1 MSEAIAAIAPVM
13 PAPVNATEAVS
24 SAAAPAHAEQ
34 GFGTWVTQG
43 LERINGELRTN
54 ETDLRS
60 LAAGDVDNLHQVMIR
75 LEESRLSFML
85 MMQVRNRLLESYQEV
100 MRTPI

>member
-1 MSEAIAAIAPVM
+1 MNEAIAAIAPVTTS
-13 PAPVNATEAVS
+13 PLGATEAVS
-24 SAAAPAHAEQ
+24 ATAAPAAAEQ

-54 ETDLRS
+54 EADLRS

>member
-13 PAPVNATEAVS
+13 PAAVS
-24 SAAAPAHAEQ
+24 ATDAASAVAAPAAAEQ

-54 ETDLRS
+54 EADLRS

>member
-1 MSEAIAAIAPVM
+1 MNEAIAAIAAIAPVPPSSVEASGVAAS
-13 PAPVNATEAVS
+13 PAA
-24 SAAAPAHAEQ
+24 AEQ
-34 GFGTWVTQG
+34 GFGSWVARG
-43 LERINGELRTN
+43 LEQVNGELRTN
-54 ETDLRS
+54 EADLRS

>member
-13 PAPVNATEAVS
+13 PSPIAATEVVS
-24 SAAAPAHAEQ
+24 TTAAPAAAEQ

-54 ETDLRS
+54 EADLRS